1 MSYMQYSGE
10 HLAVRHPTA
19 HGAITPHEEPC
30 PHTVGV
36 ERMSMRGKW
45 SRYPVSAP
53 PGSASLGGA
62 SGREQLPQML
72 PAVEEAGGSWTQV
85 GVVEVAKSP
94 PATPPPGGF
103 QGGGALA
110 QAHQQRSRTTRAT
123 GCPSLHL
130 LRHAGGW
137 PPTHATCQA
146 TLLPPPPCPT
156 FFQSLGQRR
165 RSLTDQH

>member
-30 PHTVGV
+30 PHTVDV

-72 PAVEEAGGSWTQV
+72 PAVEEAGGS
-85 GVVEVAKSP
+85 
-94 PATPPPGGF
+94 
-103 QGGGALA
+103 
-110 QAHQQRSRTTRAT
+110 
-123 GCPSLHL
+123 
-130 LRHAGGW
+130 
-137 PPTHATCQA
+137 
-146 TLLPPPPCPT
+146 
-156 FFQSLGQRR
+156 
-165 RSLTDQH
+165 